1 MGIVPQSGTLVR
13 GRRQP
18 EPNTQSLGAKFGRK
32 VWKSHARF
40 VDVRRIFCLLALNG
54 LVQLSEGELH
64 NERFFAY
71 LSPLSFRGIYLATF
85 ISVRPTGSFEAESD
99 SSHARHASR
108 RKHPSM
114 FASIAPRRAF
124 NLV

>member
-13 GRRQP
+13 GRRQLNP
-18 EPNTQSLGAKFGRK
+18 TRK
-32 VWKSHARF
+32 VWESHARF
-40 VDVRRIFCLLALNG
+40 GDVRRIFCLLALNSR
-54 LVQLSEGELH
+54 VHLSEGEQH

-114 FASIAPRRAF
+114 FASIDSVEHSTWCDPHAGW
-124 NLV
+124 